1 MDKYRDYGARLYDFC
16 QIKGYKL
23 IADTLDYVVL
33 ETKDGYRFQC
43 SGYSLHLAML
53 KENIK

>member
-1 MDKYRDYGARLYDFC
+1 MQQYRDYGVRLYEFC
-16 QIKGYKL
+16 QLKGYKL